1 MVMMGA
7 MGTTSRLSSF
17 RAASSGA
24 VAPKATSLCFAA
36 AARSLGRAARLR
48 GLVVPCFR
56 SPPALPDVNRT
67 IRRGREVPTV
77 AVRLRDRPWSAVL
90 ADMVEGVVVANE
102 LTGARADRVRAV
114 LWLAVDEEAA
124 EAA

>member
-1 MVMMGA
+1 M
-7 MGTTSRLSSF
+7 
-17 RAASSGA
+17 
-24 VAPKATSLCFAA
+24 
-36 AARSLGRAARLR
+36 
-48 GLVVPCFR
+48 
-56 SPPALPDVNRT
+56 
-67 IRRGREVPTV
+67 